1 MIKRISI
8 LAVCLGLLLAMAGC
22 GAKKTPSLPETIPT
36 TQSTEIST
44 LPTQTAPVQ
53 TQPTIAPSTQ
63 PTAAPTQAPTIQP
76 TEPPTTAPTQPT
88 VPPDPDTLWTP
99 NCQEYIYLRK
109 SPGGEVID
117 TVPVN
122 ATLVLRKWV
131 EKCAL
136 VTYNGVQG
144 YVSANYIKPAEGNQL
159 IGHLQVVQ
167 LTEVYSYQQMLTDMA
182 ALQILYP
189 DRVQLSGI
197 GFSELGRDIPVM
209 RIGDPNAKYHILMQG
224 AIHGREHFTACLL
237 MALADSALSQG
248 IPEDVCYHI
257 IPMSNPDGVIIS
269 QTGELNSTQMQ
280 IYQNDLA
287 AGYTTAT
294 VSEYARQWKANGLG
308 VDLNRNFSAGWEDSL
323 ERTAPSSEKY
333 RGSEAFSAAESRAL
347 RDYTRQYAFSATL
360 SFHSSGSVLYYQYG
374 NKQPVNQQSYSLA
387 LAAQATTGY
396 IPVFTDGTS
405 GAGYKDWAMDA
416 LGIPSL
422 TVEIGNNI
430 SPLENRDIYNTFAR
444 CENLLPAIYSWLK

>member
-1 MIKRISI
+1 MIKRILM
-8 LAVCLGLLLAMAGC
+8 LAICLGLLLAIGGC
-22 GAKKTPSLPETIPT
+22 GAKETPSLTQTLPTTT

-44 LPTQTAPVQ
+44 LPTQTEPAKTLPSIR
-53 TQPTIAPSTQ
+53 PTI
-63 PTAAPTQAPTIQP
+63 APTIQP
-76 TEPPTTAPTQPT
+76 TIAPTQQPTVQPTQPT

-99 NCQEYIYLRK
+99 NCQEYINLRAT
-109 SPGGEVID
+109 PGGELIG

-122 ATLVLRKWV
+122 ATLVLHKWV
-131 EKCAL
+131 EKYAL

-144 YVSANYIKPAEGNQL
+144 YVSANYIKPAKGNQL
-159 IGHLQVVQ
+159 ARHLQVVQ
-167 LTEVYSYQQMLTDMA
+167 LTEVYSYQQMQTDIA

-189 DRVQLSGI
+189 DKVQISSI

-209 RIGDPNAKYHILMQG
+209 RIGDPNAKYHMLMQG

-237 MALADSALSQG
+237 MALADTALSQG
-248 IPEDVCYHI
+248 VPEDVCYHI

-269 QTGELNSTQMQ
+269 QTGVLDSTQMQ

-308 VDLNRNFSAGWEDSL
+308 VDLNRNFSAGWENSL

-333 RGSEAFSAAESRAL
+333 RGSEAFSAAESKAL
-347 RDYTRQYAFSATL
+347 RDYTQQYAFAVTL

-374 NKQPVNQQSYSLA
+374 DKQPVNAQSYDLA
-387 LAAQATTGY
+387 LAAQAATGY

-405 GAGYKDWAMDA
+405 GAGYKDWAMDV

-430 SPLENRDIYNTFAR
+430 SPLENRDIFNTFAR
-444 CENLLPAIYSWLK
+444 CEKLFPAICAWLK